1 MVLGLE
7 NTLLASDIGTRAGSP
22 ALQALAGFVA
32 FANGHRQE
40 LIVIAILTLPFVY
53 QVCYRA
59 LRQRD
64 FVGTAALGSLTP
76 FTIVP
81 KYSLRFLE
89 KRKKS

>member
-1 MVLGLE
+1 
-7 NTLLASDIGTRAGSP
+7 
-22 ALQALAGFVA
+22 
-32 FANGHRQE
+32 
-40 LIVIAILTLPFVY
+40 VIAILTLPFVY

-76 FTIVP
+76 FTIEP